1 MATDERFADAAARSQ
16 NAEACVDALDEAFGS
31 FTLHELTDALDG
43 FEGVWSPFQTLDE
56 LYEDVQVIANGYLPT
71 MTAGN
76 GEEVQ
81 LVASPAQF
89 DEVAIEV
96 TRAPE
101 HGEHTELLL
110 MDLGY
115 DWDQIA
121 ALKESGAVL

>member
-1 MATDERFADAAARSQ
+1 
-16 NAEACVDALDEAFGS
+16 
-31 FTLHELTDALDG
+31 
-43 FEGVWSPFQTLDE
+43 
-56 LYEDVQVIANGYLPT
+56 

-76 GEEVQ
+76 GDEIQ

-89 DEVAIEV
+89 DEVAVEV
-96 TRAPE
+96 DRAPE

-121 ALKESGAVL
+121 AMKESGAIL

>member
-1 MATDERFADAAARSQ
+1 
-16 NAEACVDALDEAFGS
+16 
-31 FTLHELTDALDG
+31 
-43 FEGVWSPFQTLDE
+43 
-56 LYEDVQVIANGYLPT
+56 

-76 GEEVQ
+76 GDEVQ

-89 DEVAIEV
+89 DEQPIEV
-96 TRAPE
+96 ERAPE

-121 ALKESGAVL
+121 AMKESGAIL